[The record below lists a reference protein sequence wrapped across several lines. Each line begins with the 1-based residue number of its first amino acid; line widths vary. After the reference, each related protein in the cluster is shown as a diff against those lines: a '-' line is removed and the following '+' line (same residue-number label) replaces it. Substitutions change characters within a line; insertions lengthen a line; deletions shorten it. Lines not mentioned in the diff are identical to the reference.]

1 MDTLDSV
8 LLTYAC
14 YGLNA
19 TGVPDVVT
27 SLASIFSEKEVGDA
41 KDMLWEQ
48 CKDNLEGK
56 PRRVGSPKRTEKM
69 AHLQD
74 IVDAIGN
81 LRGKNRMPRCM
92 TDALGMSRW
101 PTYNMA
107 IVSAIN
113 QDQKYIHLEER
124 FTQFQS
130 EVNKKLEMI
139 RSQEDRGSDVDLQ
152 SRTDAR
158 VRRMIQNDESISGT
172 QGASFCL
179 SQSGDKTPVEPMGM
193 AKQGD
198 GSTVET
204 LVKTTVDLSTAGTP
218 VKETGDVS
226 AELRKAGAASLT
238 DAAKVADTT
247 KEQHEQG
254 PPKALAGDDTDGSYS
269 AAVLNINGGGAVS
282 FHIPGNG
289 TGHQYNRDH
298 KDMEGFSQPKT
309 RNVIRGR
316 ATNSKISGAV
326 SKRKCSLF
334 ISNLV
339 LDVTDSDLSDHLVG
353 CGITGARIRRV
364 SSREAPTKA
373 YKVDILEQFYEKICN
388 PDIWGEGIRIRDW
401 SRD

>member
-41 KDMLWEQ
+41 NDMLWEQ

-113 QDQKYIHLEER
+113 QDQTYIHLEER

-130 EVNKKLEMI
+130 EVNKK
-139 RSQEDRGSDVDLQ
+139 S
-152 SRTDAR
+152 A
-158 VRRMIQNDESISGT
+158 VR
-172 QGASFCL
+172 
-179 SQSGDKTPVEPMGM
+179 KTGVLMLIF
-193 AKQGD
+193 K
-198 GSTVET
+198 
-204 LVKTTVDLSTAGTP
+204 
-218 VKETGDVS
+218 
-226 AELRKAGAASLT
+226 AEL
-238 DAAKVADTT
+238 
-247 KEQHEQG
+247 
-254 PPKALAGDDTDGSYS
+254 
-269 AAVLNINGGGAVS
+269 
-282 FHIPGNG
+282 
-289 TGHQYNRDH
+289 
-298 KDMEGFSQPKT
+298 M
-309 RNVIRGR
+309 
-316 ATNSKISGAV
+316 
-326 SKRKCSLF
+326 
-334 ISNLV
+334 
-339 LDVTDSDLSDHLVG
+339 
-353 CGITGARIRRV
+353 
-364 SSREAPTKA
+364 RE
-373 YKVDILEQFYEKICN
+373 
-388 PDIWGEGIRIRDW
+388 
-401 SRD
+401 